1 VIVSRTRG
9 PWIASVKFNPAQR
22 RTLTP
27 GTPQRHL
34 CAQELFMAR
43 MVRGVALCAT
53 ISIGLGSAA
62 LAADK
67 AFKRD
72 DLADA
77 AIKLEAQIKS
87 EAGTITKSAPT
98 LRADADA
105 TFKRADFRSGLQIF
119 GQSQPSYRPTAAT
132 GCASRG
138 QSSRSDPPQVRNR
151 PSCSSEPP
159 PPISPTSG
167 RTILLSRLMH

>member
-1 VIVSRTRG
+1 MT
-9 PWIASVKFNPAQR
+9 
-22 RTLTP
+22 
-27 GTPQRHL
+27 
-34 CAQELFMAR
+34 R
-43 MVRGVALCAT
+43 MVRAVALCAT
-53 ISIGLGSAA
+53 LLIGLGSDA

-98 LRADADA
+98 LRVDADA
-105 TFKRADFRSGLQIF
+105 AFKRADFRSGLQIL
-119 GQSQPSYRPTAAT
+119 GQIAT
-132 GCASRG
+132 VVPADG

-151 PSCSSEPP
+151 PSCSSERPP
-159 PPISPTSG
+159 PPISPTSE
-167 RTILLSRLMH
+167 RTILLSKLMH